1 MKIYDIGI
9 ELLGAIRSHAGKMAF
24 VTSFGNL
31 TYHQF
36 DNLIGGVALDLKEA
50 GAKRGSVVAI
60 DTQDARIA
68 TAAVIA
74 CCLIGARWMY
84 GNNVAYHKPGL
95 GITQV
100 FWAGVSIE
108 NAPKHPKLVA
118 FNPEKF
124 KARDLSYWLDKVEP
138 EGYEFETDICRIGQ
152 SSATTGDAKFIAI
165 SLRDMWHRTSWES
178 AASKTVDETVTSC
191 LFPPLSGIGCN
202 TRLRSLFSG
211 GKVVE
216 VGLGKIFESWRQAG
230 VNNVVGSPAQ
240 FAAILREA
248 GPEVTPRITAAS
260 VGGGRPSQHFLQS
273 MFKCFQ
279 NVAVFYGS
287 TEMGNVAE
295 TLVKDPATFSG
306 GLLLNNTNMAVEIVD
321 EDGNA
326 LPNGTEGKI
335 RIRGK
340 LGTPT
345 YINERPSRTM
355 SIQGE
360 WFYPGDFG
368 HIDHDDCL
376 HISGRLNEIL
386 NIGGVKFNAL
396 TLDDHVQGFSGVKDG
411 YCYSRLNDL
420 GAEEVEVIIS
430 ASPDRKAEDVATN
443 LMTHLRATVSK
454 SVLPVRIFTVAEVP
468 RTETGKPI
476 RLKASELAAGLEPAA
491 HRSA

>member
-1 MKIYDIGI
+1 
-9 ELLGAIRSHAGKMAF
+9 
-24 VTSFGNL
+24 
-31 TYHQF
+31 
-36 DNLIGGVALDLKEA
+36 
-50 GAKRGSVVAI
+50 
-60 DTQDARIA
+60 
-68 TAAVIA
+68 
-74 CCLIGARWMY
+74 
-84 GNNVAYHKPGL
+84 
-95 GITQV
+95 
-100 FWAGVSIE
+100 
-108 NAPKHPKLVA
+108 
-118 FNPEKF
+118 
-124 KARDLSYWLDKVEP
+124 
-138 EGYEFETDICRIGQ
+138 
-152 SSATTGDAKFIAI
+152 
-165 SLRDMWHRTSWES
+165 
-178 AASKTVDETVTSC
+178 
-191 LFPPLSGIGCN
+191 
-202 TRLRSLFSG
+202 
-211 GKVVE
+211 
-216 VGLGKIFESWRQAG
+216 
-230 VNNVVGSPAQ
+230 
-240 FAAILREA
+240 
-248 GPEVTPRITAAS
+248 
-260 VGGGRPSQHFLQS
+260 
-273 MFKCFQ
+273 
-279 NVAVFYGS
+279 
-287 TEMGNVAE
+287 MGNVAE

-306 GLLLNNTNMAVEIVD
+306 GLLLNNTNMVVEIVD

-430 ASPDRKAEDVATN
+430 ASPDRKAEDVAIN